1 MTPIALTIAGSDPS
15 GGAGHSGRPEDLSP
29 AQRQQRTSARD
40 TQTIKVRR
48 WHEADQLDEA
58 PRRHSSR
65 AASLIFEPNTEN
77 DQ

>member
-1 MTPIALTIAGSDPS
+1 MTPTIAGSDPL
-15 GGAGHSGRPEDLSP
+15 GGAGIQADLKDLSP

-40 TQTIKVRR
+40 TQTIKVRC

-65 AASLIFEPNTEN
+65 AASLMVEPNTEN